1 MQAFSWTV
9 PEALALTFPQF
20 TYLSSMIGKL
30 RADYAIDVVFTPY
43 VAAKCGKEP
52 LKELLASRG
61 SLYLEEPQ
69 KVQPEITPEGLRKAE
84 EIMRKLIS
92 AGNRK
97 LQNSLAFK
105 D

>member
-1 MQAFSWTV
+1 MKEFSWTI

-43 VAAKCGKEP
+43 VAAKCGKEQM
-52 LKELLASRG
+52 KELLASRG
-61 SLYLEEPQ
+61 SLYLEDTLPA
-69 KVQPEITPEGLRKAE
+69 KPEITPEGLRKAE